1 MPHVGTT
8 PWPHVQVLPILP
20 GQPLQEPLLT
30 LLTARRKHPPSRHSP
45 VPHCR
50 VVIHTQL
57 FTPPVAKSSMWAK
70 CVVGLPQSQAHGM
83 LGLHSIL
90 HASLPWNQTVSTSP
104 KLPALR
110 SYLPRAMDTCC
121 VSLPAS
127 TSPLSIPPSC
137 SLSHL
142 LQRAMTPQPFR
153 AAHEPGRPS
162 IRATLCG

>member
-1 MPHVGTT
+1 MPHVGATL
-8 PWPHVQVLPILP
+8 WPHVQVLPILP
-20 GQPLQEPLLT
+20 GQPLQEPFLT
-30 LLTARRKHPPSRHSP
+30 LLVARRKHPPSRHSP

-50 VVIHTQL
+50 VVIYTQL
-57 FTPPVAKSSMWAK
+57 FTPPVAKSSTWAK
-70 CVVGLPQSQAHGM
+70 CVFGLPQSQAHGRCLSYTAFYM
-83 LGLHSIL
+83 HPSRGTKQFPPRLSYLHSGCICQ
-90 HASLPWNQTVSTSP
+90 WT
-104 KLPALR
+104 PA
-110 SYLPRAMDTCC
+110 

-153 AAHEPGRPS
+153 AAHEPGRAI

>member
-20 GQPLQEPLLT
+20 GQPLQKPFLT

-50 VVIHTQL
+50 VVIYTQL

-70 CVVGLPQSQAHGM
+70 CVFGLPQSQAHGM

-90 HASLPWNQTVSTSP
+90 HVSFPWNQTVPTSP

-110 SYLPRAMDTCC
+110 SFICREQWTPAVLASLHPLP
-121 VSLPAS
+121 L
-127 TSPLSIPPSC
+127 
-137 SLSHL
+137 
-142 LQRAMTPQPFR
+142 
-153 AAHEPGRPS
+153 
-162 IRATLCG
+162 